1 MSAVALIAAALMLGV
16 AGFQAGLAA
25 GAPWGAASYGG
36 RAATQDG
43 RLPAP
48 MRVMSALAVAILV
61 LAAWT
66 VLAQGGVVSSG
77 PVSNSAL
84 RNVTWGIAAYLAL
97 NTLGNVTSKSRTERV
112 VMGSVSL
119 TLVLLTAIVAWQGE
133 GPA

>member
-1 MSAVALIAAALMLGV
+1 MSAVALIAAALLLGV
-16 AGFQAGLAA
+16 AGFQAGLAG

-36 RAATQDG
+36 RAATEDG
-43 RLPAP
+43 RLPMP
-48 MRVMSALAVAILV
+48 MRVMSGIAVIILV

-66 VLAQGGVVSSG
+66 VLAQGGVVGSG
-77 PVSNSAL
+77 PVSDGAL

-97 NTLGNVTSKSRTERV
+97 NALGNLASKSRTERV

-119 TLVLLTAIVAWQGE
+119 ILVVLTVLVAWQGE

>member
-1 MSAVALIAAALMLGV
+1 MSAVALIAAALLLGL

-25 GAPWGAASYGG
+25 GAPWGAVSYGG
-36 RAATQDG
+36 RAATDDG
-43 RLPAP
+43 RLPTP
-48 MRVMSALAVAILV
+48 MRVMSALAVVILV

-77 PVSNSAL
+77 PVSDGAL

-97 NTLGNVTSKSRTERV
+97 NTLGNIASKNRTERL
-112 VMGSVSL
+112 VMGSISL
-119 TLVLLTAIVAWQGE
+119 ILVVLTALVAWQGE

>member
-1 MSAVALIAAALMLGV
+1 MSGVAVVAAALLLGI

-36 RAATQDG
+36 RAASDDG
-43 RLPAP
+43 RLPVP
-48 MRVMSALAVAILV
+48 MRAMSAVAVVILV

-66 VLAQGGVVSSG
+66 VLAQGGVVASG
-77 PVSNSAL
+77 PVSADTL
-84 RNVTWGIAAYLAL
+84 RLVTWGIAAYLAL
-97 NTLGNVTSKSRTERV
+97 NTLGNLTSKNRTERL

-119 TLVLLTAIVAWQGE
+119 VLVLLTAIVAWQGD